1 MSQKRLTVFG
11 LLLIWL
17 SITPLM
23 ATKNAEGQE
32 LKIGAYLAL
41 SGPGAPWGIG
51 AQRGIEM
58 ARDDINAAGGLTIGK
73 GKYMIKTIAY
83 DHKYTSEGGLE
94 AVNRLI
100 FEDKVKF
107 IGMTFGTGPNLAGL
121 SVSEPN
127 KVLHLTIASG
137 GGLLGS
143 DKPFSFRTLM
153 GAPEYMPGLYRWL
166 RKKYPEAK
174 TVALFNRDDAW
185 GRDVSKFGRKA
196 VESQGMKV
204 VYDDFFKMGTADFSP
219 WLTKVIASKADILE
233 NTGTTPGEGGA
244 IIKLARQL
252 GYKGVIVT
260 SVVAPAETILKIA
273 TPEYAEGSIS
283 VLSIVWEPDD
293 PKLTPKQRDFVKKYI
308 EKYKESMPPLAPLA
322 YDNTM
327 LLTAAIKK
335 ANSLDTSVVRD
346 VIPTLEYTLLQGKAR
361 FGGEETYGIRRQ
373 IIMPMP
379 IIQCIGGKFRFVG
392 AEMP

>member
-1 MSQKRLTVFG
+1 MGRKSLFVG
-11 LLLIWL
+11 LLLIFF
-17 SITPLM
+17 SITSLM
-23 ATKNAEGQE
+23 ATKNAHGEE

-41 SGPGAPWGIG
+41 SGAGAPWGI
-51 AQRGIEM
+51 ASQRGIEM
-58 ARDDINAAGGLTIGK
+58 ARDDLNAKGGITVGK
-73 GKYMIKTIAY
+73 TRYTIKTIAY
-83 DHKYTSEGGLE
+83 DHKYTSEGGLD

-127 KVLHLTIASG
+127 KVLHITIASG
-137 GGLLGS
+137 AGLLGP

-153 GAPEYMPGLYRWL
+153 GAPEYMPGLFRWL

-174 TVALFNRDDAW
+174 TVALLERDDAW
-185 GRDVSKFGRKA
+185 GRDVSKFGRKTIEA
-196 VESQGMKV
+196 QGMKV
-204 VYDDFFKMGTADFSP
+204 VYDDFFKIGTSDFSP

-233 NTGTTPGEGGA
+233 NTGTAVGEGSA

-252 GYKGVIVT
+252 GYKGIIAT
-260 SVVAPAETILKIA
+260 SVIAPAETILKIA
-273 TPEYAEGSIS
+273 TPEFAEGAIS

-293 PKLTPKQRDFVKKYI
+293 PNLTPKQREFAKKYV
-308 EKYKESMPPLAPLA
+308 EKFKEPMPSLAPLG
-322 YDNTM
+322 YDNIMM
-327 LLTAAIKK
+327 LTTAMKK
-335 ANSLDTSVVRD
+335 ANSLDPAVVRD
-346 VIPTLEYTLLQGKAR
+346 VIPTLEYDLLQGKAR
-361 FGGEETYGIRRQ
+361 FGGQESYGIRRQ

-379 IIQCIGGKFRFVG
+379 IIQCVGGKFRFVG